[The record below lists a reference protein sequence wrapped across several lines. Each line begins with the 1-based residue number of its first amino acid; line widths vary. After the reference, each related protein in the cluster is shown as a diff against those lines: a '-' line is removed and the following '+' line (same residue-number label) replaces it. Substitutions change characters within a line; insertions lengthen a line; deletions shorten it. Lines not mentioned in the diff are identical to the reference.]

1 MNNQKFVITSLILI
15 VLASVLTSLITVNF
29 FTEPFLKGPEQEG
42 TVEITGGILP
52 VVDVII
58 IDSSVVFGISDTIQ
72 FTGVVPGGTYT
83 TDIDPLSSS
92 PYPFVIRN
100 NGNVDAKIEIDER
113 RSAVAIT
120 SGLFSDANS
129 RLGYWV
135 ENAAPIA
142 GEVGY
147 DTLDDCA
154 SQGGWRRS
162 ADSCEFAFSPRC
174 IIPIAGNR
182 RTTAINKLKYLDN
195 ADEVFLHIFIKIAN
209 TEPGGI
215 KNTIITLTGS
225 QA

>member
-1 MNNQKFVITSLILI
+1 
-15 VLASVLTSLITVNF
+15 
-29 FTEPFLKGPEQEG
+29 
-42 TVEITGGILP
+42 
-52 VVDVII
+52 
-58 IDSSVVFGISDTIQ
+58 
-72 FTGVVPGGTYT
+72 

-154 SQGGWRRS
+154 SQGGCRRS